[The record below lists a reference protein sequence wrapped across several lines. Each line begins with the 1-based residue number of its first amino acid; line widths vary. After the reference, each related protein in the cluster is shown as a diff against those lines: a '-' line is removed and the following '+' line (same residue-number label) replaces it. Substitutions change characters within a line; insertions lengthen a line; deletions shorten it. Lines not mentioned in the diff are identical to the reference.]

1 MKLIGQY
8 DSPFVRRV
16 AVALVTYGADYE
28 HLPWSGF
35 GDVDK
40 IATVSPLRRVP
51 VLVLDDG
58 TPVTDSAAILEV
70 IDELVGPANAVLARQ
85 GAERIEMLRLA
96 AFAAGVADKGVSL
109 VYERAFR
116 EGHDMWVTRCRTQI
130 EETLGLLTRE
140 RAARPGPWL
149 FGDAPSHADVMIGTM
164 LTFIAEALPGAFEF
178 PQALAA
184 HRAACEALPAFRAAY
199 QPYRLAM
206 PGA

>member
-16 AVALVTYGADYE
+16 AVALITYGAEVE

-40 IATVSPLRRVP
+40 IGAVSPLRRVP

-70 IDELVGPANAVLARQ
+70 IDTLVGPANAVLGRE

-96 AFAAGVADKGVSL
+96 AFAAGAADKGVSL

-116 EGHDMWVTRCRTQI
+116 DGHAMWVARCRTQI
-130 EETLGLLTRE
+130 EETLALLARE
-140 RAARPGPWL
+140 RAARAGPWL
-149 FGDAPSHADVMIGTM
+149 FGDAPSHADVMLGTM

-178 PQALAA
+178 PAALVA
-184 HRAACEALPAFRAAY
+184 HREACEALPAFKAAY
-199 QPYRLAM
+199 QPYKLAM
-206 PGA
+206 PE

>member
-16 AVALVTYGADYE
+16 AVALKTYGAEYE
-28 HLPWSGF
+28 HLAWSGF
-35 GDVDK
+35 GDVEK

-58 TPVTDSAAILEV
+58 TPVADSAAILEIV
-70 IDELVGPANAVLARQ
+70 DELIGPANAMLSRR

-96 AFAAGVADKGVSL
+96 AFAAGAADKGVSP

-116 EGHDMWVTRCRTQI
+116 EGHAMWVARCRSQI
-130 EETLGLLTRE
+130 EETLALLARE

-149 FGDAPSHADVMIGTM
+149 FGDTPSHADVMIGTM
-164 LTFIAEALPGAFEF
+164 LTFIAEALPDMFEF
-178 PQALAA
+178 PAALAA
-184 HRAACEALPAFRAAY
+184 HREACEALPAFRVAY
-199 QPYRLAM
+199 QPYKLAM
-206 PGA
+206 PD

>member
-16 AVALVTYGADYE
+16 AVALNTYAVDFE

-58 TPVTDSAAILEV
+58 IAVPDSAAILET
-70 IDELVGPANAVLARQ
+70 IDELVGPAHATLNRE
-85 GAERIEMLRLA
+85 GADRLEMLRLA

-116 EGHDMWVTRCRTQI
+116 DGHDMWVARCRTQI
-130 EETLGLLTRE
+130 EQTLALLDRE
-140 RAARPGPWL
+140 RAARPGRWL

-164 LTFIAEALPGAFEF
+164 LTFIAEALPGAF
-178 PQALAA
+178 ALPPALTA
-184 HRAACEALPAFRAAY
+184 HREACEALPAFKAAY
-199 QPYRLAM
+199 QPYRLTM
-206 PGA
+206 PGE

>member
-16 AVALVTYGADYE
+16 AVALKTYGVDYE

-58 TPVTDSAAILEV
+58 IAVPDSAAILET
-70 IDELVGPANAVLARQ
+70 IDELVGPAHATLNRE
-85 GAERIEMLRLA
+85 GAERLEMLRLA
-96 AFAAGVADKGVSL
+96 AFASGAADKGVAL

-116 EGHDMWVTRCRTQI
+116 EGHAMWVERCQTQI
-130 EETLGLLTRE
+130 TETLALLERE
-140 RAARPGPWL
+140 RAARPDPWL
-149 FGDAPSHADVMIGTM
+149 FGDTPSHADVMIGTM
-164 LTFIAEALPGAFEF
+164 LTFLAEALPNAFAC
-178 PQALAA
+178 PPALTT
-184 HRAACEALPAFRAAY
+184 HRAACEALPAFGDAY
-199 QPYRLAM
+199 QPFRITL
-206 PGA
+206 PGE